1 VPTYDISEDTPYD
14 ISIPS
19 TEAVF
24 ELTDT
29 AYDVVIDDLP
39 FIVKVSNQDPYRR
52 ETAPYKKEQ
61 FDNSPEPGEQS
72 LTGWWL
78 RSQTSWHNGAGIKF
92 YEPGTDYQHVSHRF
106 ADSRG
111 VDVWTIGEAT
121 LLPEVVDVY
130 TGDNLINAAAG
141 SDGTDVLVSG
151 DSVGALKKISFSS
164 DNQATVGPTAS
175 GYTISTHTAYPFS
188 SVTTDGTN
196 YYATC
201 SRAIHTGPIGSDS
214 DVLAFKFSN
223 SGVSNTFIQY
233 VKGYVLFGLGNSI
246 YNMNSLTAGFIPSG
260 ASRTTSSH
268 SHTSGTDTLPPGL
281 KTHINPNW
289 LWNDATAG
297 PAAIYMSGNAGNN
310 GEVWQV
316 LFDEATNTIDMPG
329 ATMVLSLPDGETINA
344 IHYYLGVLALGT
356 NKGLRICPINVN
368 GQVILGPLLYENGY
382 YPVNGF
388 TESGNYIYAATKADN
403 EDATFQ
409 HACLIRV
416 DLSAQFDDGTYA
428 FAHDLEYRS
437 SVNETYAVSN
447 KALTSN
453 VATITTSLPHDFNV
467 NNTITVAGVDATFN
481 GTYVVTAVTTTSP
494 YTVSYAKT
502 ATNVTSTPVSPQGT
516 VVETSSNSEATEVYQ
531 INNRIVMVV
540 EEDEATNTGELHIQ
554 SESLKRDTGWFTT
567 GKIRYGTIEPKFFRY
582 INVQCTTG
590 SGDNI
595 TVYTIDKNNQEN
607 SLAVLSE
614 GISNQDVFISNP
626 STKQEY
632 MSFKFVFN
640 NVTDDQDL
648 PILEA
653 YQIKATP
660 ATRRQRMY
668 QYPLSCYDTEMD
680 RFSAVFGYK
689 GRAMEYI
696 QRLEAIEETGKFVHV
711 TDYRTGEQYDG
722 VIEEVRFTNE
732 SSPDKDN
739 NGFGGL
745 LLVTVRKL

>member
-1 VPTYDISEDTPYD
+1 MPTYDITEDTPYD

-19 TEAVF
+19 TEATF

-52 ETAPYKKEQ
+52 ETAPYKKDQ

-78 RSQTSWHNGAGIKF
+78 RSQTSWHNGAGITF

-111 VDVWTIGEAT
+111 IDVWTIGQAT
-121 LLPEVVDVY
+121 LLPEVIDVY

-141 SDGTDVLVSG
+141 NDGSGDVLVSG
-151 DSVGALKKISFSS
+151 DSVGALKKISFSG
-164 DNQATVGPTAS
+164 DNDAVVGPTAG
-175 GYTISTHTAYPFS
+175 GYTISGHSTFPFK
-188 SVTTDGTN
+188 SVTTDGSK
-196 YYATC
+196 YYAACTTC
-201 SRAIHTGPIGSDS
+201 VHTGLISANS
-214 DVLAFKFSN
+214 DV
-223 SGVSNTFIQY
+223 VSYKHSTTAIDDVFIKY
-233 VKGYVLFGLGNSI
+233 VKGYVLLGTKNVLTNLHDVATATTTHGAGSANI
-246 YNMNSLTAGFIPSG
+246 PTTGYNKI
-260 ASRTTSSH
+260 
-268 SHTSGTDTLPPGL
+268 
-281 KTHINPNW
+281 HINPSW
-289 LWNDATAG
+289 KWNDATAG
-297 PAAIYMSGNAGNN
+297 PNAIYVSGNGGNN
-310 GEVWQV
+310 SEVWQI
-316 LFDEATNTIDMPG
+316 LFDETTNSIDMPG

-344 IHYYLGVLALGT
+344 IHCYLGVLALGT
-356 NKGLRICPINVN
+356 SKGLRICPINVN

-388 TESGNYIYAATKADN
+388 AESGNYIYAATKSDN
-403 EDATFQ
+403 DTKTFK

-428 FAHDLEYRS
+428 YAHDLEYRS

-467 NNTITVAGVDATFN
+467 GNSITVTGVDATFN
-481 GTYVVTAVTTTSP
+481 GTYVVTAKTST
-494 YTVSYAKT
+494 TVSYAKT
-502 ATNVTSTPVSPQGT
+502 ATNVTSTVVSPQGA
-516 VVETSSNSEATEVYQ
+516 VVETSSNSEAFEVYQ
-531 INNRIVMVV
+531 IGNRMVMVV
-540 EEDEATNTGELHIQ
+540 EEEGATSGSGELHIQ
-554 SESLKRDTGWFTT
+554 SESVKRDTGWFET
-567 GKIRYGTIEPKFFRY
+567 GKIRYGTVEPKFFRY

-590 SGDNI
+590 QGDDI
-595 TVYTIDKNNQEN
+595 SVYTIDKGGLES

-614 GISNQDVFISNP
+614 GLSNQDILITNP
-626 STKQEY
+626 SSKQEY

-640 NVTDDQDL
+640 NKTDDQEL

-653 YQIKATP
+653 YQIKAVP
-660 ATRRQRMY
+660 AARRQRMY
-668 QYPLSCYDTEMD
+668 QYPLSCFDTEMD
-680 RFSAVFGYK
+680 RFSSVFGYK

-696 QRLEAIEETGKFVHV
+696 QRLEAIEETGKFVTV
-711 TDYRTGEQYDG
+711 TDYRTGEQYQG

-745 LLVTVRKL
+745 LLVLVRKL

>member
-1 VPTYDISEDTPYD
+1 MPTYDITEDVPID
-14 ISIPS
+14 LAVPS
-19 TEAVF
+19 TESTF

-29 AYDVVIDDLP
+29 AYDIVIDDLP

-52 ETAPYKKEQ
+52 ETAPYKKDQ
-61 FDNSPEPGEQS
+61 FDNSTEPGEQS

-151 DSVGALKKISFSS
+151 DSVGALKKITFSGDS
-164 DNQATVGPTAS
+164 PATVSA
-175 GYTISTHTAYPFS
+175 YTIATHTSFPFK
-188 SVTTDGTN
+188 SVTTDGSK
-196 YYATC
+196 YYAACTTC
-201 SRAIHTGPIGSDS
+201 VHTGLISANS
-214 DVLAFKFSN
+214 DV
-223 SGVSNTFIQY
+223 VSYKHSTTATNDVFIKY
-233 VKGYVLFGLGNSI
+233 VKGYVLLGTKNILTDLHDVATATTTHGAGSANI
-246 YNMNSLTAGFIPSG
+246 PTTGYN
-260 ASRTTSSH
+260 
-268 SHTSGTDTLPPGL
+268 
-281 KTHINPNW
+281 KTHVNPSW
-289 LWNDATAG
+289 KWNDATAG
-297 PAAIYMSGNAGNN
+297 PAAIYASGNGGNN
-310 GEVWQV
+310 GEVWQI
-316 LFDEATNTIDMPG
+316 LFDETTNSIDMPG
-329 ATMVLSLPDGETINA
+329 ATMVLSLPDGETVNA

-356 NKGLRICPINVN
+356 SRGLRICPVNVN

-403 EDATFQ
+403 EDATFT

-416 DLSAQFDDGTYA
+416 DLSTQFDDGTYA
-428 FAHDLEYRS
+428 YAHDLEYRS
-437 SVNETYAVSN
+437 SVNEVYSVSN

-453 VATITTSLPHDFNV
+453 VATLTTSLAHDFNV
-467 NNTITVAGVDATFN
+467 GNSITVTGVDATFN
-481 GTYVVTAVTTTSP
+481 GTYVVTATTS
-494 YTVSYAKT
+494 TTISYAKT
-502 ATNVTSTPVSPQGT
+502 ATNVTSVAVSPYGS
-516 VVETSSNSEATEVYQ
+516 VVETSSNSEATEVYD
-531 INNRIVMVV
+531 INDRIVMVV
-540 EEDEATNTGELHIQ
+540 EEEGDAAGSGELHI
-554 SESLKRDTGWFTT
+554 ESATLKRDTGWIET

-590 SGDNI
+590 QGDTI
-595 TVYTIDKNNQEN
+595 VVSTIDKNGLEN
-607 SLAVLSE
+607 SIVTLSE
-614 GISNQDVFISNP
+614 GLSNQDVLIVTP

-632 MSFKFVFN
+632 MAFKFTFN

-648 PILEA
+648 PVMEA
-653 YQIKATP
+653 YQIKSTP

-668 QYPLSCYDTEMD
+668 QYPLSCYDNEMD
-680 RFSAVFGYK
+680 KFSAVFGYT

-696 QRLEAIEETGKFVHV
+696 QRIEAIEETGKFVNI
-711 TDYRTGEQYDG
+711 TDYRTGEQYQG

-732 SSPDKDN
+732 SSPDKNN

>member
-1 VPTYDISEDTPYD
+1 MPTYDITEDVPID
-14 ISIPS
+14 LAVPS
-19 TEAVF
+19 TESTF

-29 AYDVVIDDLP
+29 AYDIVIDDLP

-52 ETAPYKKEQ
+52 ETAPYKKDQ
-61 FDNSPEPGEQS
+61 FDNSTEPGEQS

-151 DSVGALKKISFSS
+151 DSVGALKKITFSGDS
-164 DNQATVGPTAS
+164 PATTAA
-175 GYTISTHTAYPFS
+175 YTIASHTAYAFS

-201 SRAIHTGPIGSDS
+201 DRAIHTGPIGSDS
-214 DVLAFKFSN
+214 DALAFKYSN
-223 SGVSNTFIQY
+223 SDVTGTFIKY
-233 VKGYVLFGLGNSI
+233 VKGYVLFGLNKSI
-246 YNMNSLTAGFIPSG
+246 YNMSIIPSG
-260 ASRTTSSH
+260 AGRTTSSH
-268 SHTSGTDTLPPGL
+268 SHTSGTDTLPSTV
-281 KTHINPNW
+281 KTHINPDW
-289 LWNDATAG
+289 RWNDATAG

-316 LFDEATNTIDMPG
+316 LFDETTNSIDMPG
-329 ATMVLSLPDGETINA
+329 ATMVLSLPDGETVNA

-356 NKGLRICPINVN
+356 SKGLRICPVNVN

-403 EDATFQ
+403 EDATFT

-416 DLSAQFDDGTYA
+416 DLSTQFDDGTYA

-437 SVNETYAVSN
+437 SVNETYSVSN

-453 VATITTSLPHDFNV
+453 VATLTTSLAHDFNV
-467 NNTITVAGVDATFN
+467 GNSITVTGVDATFN
-481 GTYVVTAVTTTSP
+481 GTYIVTATTS
-494 YTVSYAKT
+494 TTISYAKT
-502 ATNVTSTPVSPQGT
+502 ATNVTSVAVSPYGS
-516 VVETSSNSEATEVYQ
+516 VVETSSNSEATEVYD
-531 INNRIVMVV
+531 INDRIVMVV
-540 EEDEATNTGELHIQ
+540 EEEGDAAGSGELHIQ
-554 SESLKRDTGWFTT
+554 SATLKRNTGWLET

-590 SGDNI
+590 QGDTI
-595 TVYTIDKNNQEN
+595 VVSTIDKNGLEN
-607 SLAVLSE
+607 SIVTLSE
-614 GISNQDVFISNP
+614 GLSNQDVLIVTP

-632 MSFKFVFN
+632 MAFKFTFN

-648 PILEA
+648 PVMEA
-653 YQIKATP
+653 YQIKSTP

-668 QYPLSCYDTEMD
+668 QYPLSCYDNEMD
-680 RFSAVFGYK
+680 KFSAVFGYT

-696 QRLEAIEETGKFVHV
+696 QRIEAIEETGKFVNV
-711 TDYRTGEQYDG
+711 TDYRTGEQYEG

-732 SSPDKDN
+732 SSPDKNN

>member
-1 VPTYDISEDTPYD
+1 MAKDISEDIPYD
-14 ISIPS
+14 LAVPS
-19 TEAVF
+19 TEATF
-24 ELTDT
+24 TLTNT

-52 ETAPYKKEQ
+52 ETAPYKKDQ

-111 VDVWTIGEAT
+111 VDIWTIGEAT
-121 LLPEVVDVY
+121 LLPEVIDVY

-141 SDGTDVLVSG
+141 NDGAGDVLVSG
-151 DSVGALKKISFSS
+151 NAVGALKKISFSG
-164 DNQATVGPTAS
+164 DNDATAAP
-175 GYTISTHTAYPFS
+175 YTISTHTAYPFS

-223 SGVSNTFIQY
+223 SGITGTFIKY
-233 VKGYVLFGLGNSI
+233 VKGYVLFGLNKSI
-246 YNMNSLTAGFIPSG
+246 YNMSIIPSG
-260 ASRTTSSH
+260 AGRTTSSH
-268 SHTSGTDTLPPGL
+268 GHTSGTDSLPSTV
-281 KTHINPNW
+281 KTHINPDW
-289 LWNDATAG
+289 RWNDATAG

-316 LFDEATNTIDMPG
+316 LFDETANSIDMPG
-329 ATMVLSLPDGETINA
+329 ATMVLSLPDGETVNA
-344 IHYYLGVLALGT
+344 IHYYLGILALGT
-356 NKGLRICPINVN
+356 SKGLRICPINVN

-403 EDATFQ
+403 ESATKT

-437 SVNETYAVSN
+437 SVNETYSVSK

-453 VATITTSLPHDFNV
+453 VATLTTSLPHDFNV
-467 NNTITVAGVDATFN
+467 GNSITVTDVDATFN
-481 GTYVVTAVTTTSP
+481 GAYVVTAKTST
-494 YTVSYAKT
+494 TVSYAKT
-502 ATNVTSTPVSPQGT
+502 ASNVTLTDVSPYGS

-531 INNRIVMVV
+531 IVNRIVMVV
-540 EEDEATNTGELHIQ
+540 EEEGDAAGSGELHIQ
-554 SESLKRDTGWFTT
+554 SESLKRDTGWFET
-567 GKIRYGTIEPKFFRY
+567 GKIRYGTVEPKFFRY

-590 SGDNI
+590 QGDNI
-595 TVYTIDKNNQEN
+595 TVYTIDKSGQEN

-614 GISNQDVFISNP
+614 GLSNQDVLINTP
-626 STKQEY
+626 ATKQEY

-640 NVTDDQDL
+640 NVTDDQEL
-648 PILEA
+648 PVLEA
-653 YQIKATP
+653 YQIKAVP
-660 ATRRQRMY
+660 AARRQRMY

-689 GRAMEYI
+689 GRAMEFI
-696 QRLEAIEETGKFVHV
+696 QRLESIEETGKFVNV
-711 TDYRTGEQYDG
+711 TDYRTGEQFQG

-745 LLVTVRKL
+745 LLVLVRKL

>member
-1 VPTYDISEDTPYD
+1 MPTYDITEDAPID
-14 ISIPS
+14 LAVPS
-19 TEAVF
+19 TESTF

-52 ETAPYKKEQ
+52 ETAPYKKDQ
-61 FDNSPEPGEQS
+61 FDNSTEPGEQS

-111 VDVWTIGEAT
+111 IDVWTIGEAT

-151 DSVGALKKISFSS
+151 DSVGALKKITFSGDS
-164 DNQATVGPTAS
+164 PATVSA
-175 GYTISTHTAYPFS
+175 YTISTHTSFPFK
-188 SVTTDGTN
+188 SVTTDGSK
-196 YYATC
+196 YYAACTTC
-201 SRAIHTGPIGSDS
+201 VHTGLISANS
-214 DVLAFKFSN
+214 DV
-223 SGVSNTFIQY
+223 VSYKHSTTATNDVFIKY
-233 VKGYVLFGLGNSI
+233 VKGYVLLGTKNILTDLHDVATATTTHGAGSANI
-246 YNMNSLTAGFIPSG
+246 PTTGYN
-260 ASRTTSSH
+260 
-268 SHTSGTDTLPPGL
+268 
-281 KTHINPNW
+281 KTHVNPSW
-289 LWNDATAG
+289 KWNDATAG
-297 PAAIYMSGNAGNN
+297 PAAIYASGNGGNN
-310 GEVWQV
+310 GEVWQI
-316 LFDEATNTIDMPG
+316 LFDETTNSIDMPG

-356 NKGLRICPINVN
+356 SRGLRICPVNVN

-403 EDATFQ
+403 EDATFT

-416 DLSAQFDDGTYA
+416 DLSTQFDDGTYA
-428 FAHDLEYRS
+428 YAHDLEYRS
-437 SVNETYAVSN
+437 SVNEVYSVSN

-453 VATITTSLPHDFNV
+453 VATLTTSLAHDFNV
-467 NNTITVAGVDATFN
+467 GNSITVTGVDATFN
-481 GTYVVTAVTTTSP
+481 GTYVVTATTS
-494 YTVSYAKT
+494 TTISYAKT
-502 ATNVTSTPVSPQGT
+502 ATNVTSVAVSPYGS
-516 VVETSSNSEATEVYQ
+516 VVETSSNSEATEVYD
-531 INNRIVMVV
+531 INDRIVMVV
-540 EEDEATNTGELHIQ
+540 EEEGDAAGSGELHI
-554 SESLKRDTGWFTT
+554 ESATLKRDTGWIET

-590 SGDNI
+590 QGDTI
-595 TVYTIDKNNQEN
+595 VVSTIDKNGLEN
-607 SLAVLSE
+607 SIVTLSE
-614 GISNQDVFISNP
+614 GLSNQDVLIVTP

-632 MSFKFVFN
+632 MAFKFTFN

-648 PILEA
+648 PGMEA
-653 YQIKATP
+653 YQIKSTP

-668 QYPLSCYDTEMD
+668 QYPLSCYDNEMD
-680 RFSAVFGYK
+680 KFSAVFGYT

-696 QRLEAIEETGKFVHV
+696 QRIEAIEETGKFVNI
-711 TDYRTGEQYDG
+711 TDYRTGEQYQG

-732 SSPDKDN
+732 SSPDKN
-739 NGFGGL
+739 NSGFGGL

>member
-1 VPTYDISEDTPYD
+1 VPTYDITEDVPYD

-19 TEAVF
+19 TEASF
-24 ELTDT
+24 ELTDI
-29 AYDVVIDDLP
+29 AYDLVIDDLP
-39 FIVKVSNQDPYRR
+39 FLVNVSNQNPYRR
-52 ETAPYKKEQ
+52 ETAQYRKDQ
-61 FDNSPEPGEQS
+61 FDNSAEPGEQS

-130 TGDNLINAAAG
+130 TGNNLINAAVG
-141 SDGTDVLVSG
+141 SDGATDVLVSG
-151 DSVGALKKISFSS
+151 DSAGVLNKVAFSG
-164 DNQATVGPTAS
+164 DNAATATP
-175 GYTISTHTAYPFS
+175 YTISSHSAYAFS

-201 SRAIHTGPIGSDS
+201 DRAIHTGPIGTDS

-223 SGVSNTFIQY
+223 TDIANTFIKY
-233 VKGYVLFGLGNSI
+233 VKGYVLFGMRQSI
-246 YNMNSLTAGFIPSG
+246 YNMSIIPSG
-260 ASRTTSSH
+260 GSRTTSSH
-268 SHTSGTDTLPPGL
+268 NHTSGTDTLPATV

-289 LWNDATAG
+289 VWNDATAG
-297 PAAIYMSGNAGNN
+297 PNAIYMSGNAGSN

-316 LFDEATNTIDMPG
+316 LFDETTNTIDMPG
-329 ATMVLSLPDGETINA
+329 ATMVVSLPDGETVNA
-344 IHYYLGVLALGT
+344 IHYYLGVLAVGT
-356 NKGLRICPINVN
+356 SKGLRICPINGN
-368 GQVILGPLLYENGY
+368 GQVAIGPLLYENGY
-382 YPVNGF
+382 YPVSGF
-388 TESGNYIYAATKADN
+388 TEEGNYIYGATKTDN
-403 EDATFQ
+403 EDETNT

-437 SVNETYAVSN
+437 SVNETYTISN

-453 VATITTSLPHDFNV
+453 VATLTTNIAHDFDV
-467 NNTITVAGVDATFN
+467 NNTVTVSGVDATFN
-481 GTYVVTAVTTTSP
+481 GTYVVTAKTSTTF
-494 YTVSYAKT
+494 SYAKT
-502 ATNVTSTPVSPQGT
+502 ATNVTSVASGGSVS
-516 VVETSSNSEATEVYQ
+516 ETASDSEATEVYSV
-531 INNRIVMVV
+531 NGRLVMVV
-540 EEDEATNTGELHIQ
+540 EEDESSNTGELHIE

-567 GKIRYGTIEPKFFRY
+567 GKIRYGTVEPKFFRY

-590 SGDNI
+590 QGDNI
-595 TVYTIDKNNQEN
+595 TVYTIDKSGLES

-614 GISNQDVFISNP
+614 GLSNQDVFISNP

-640 NVTDDQDL
+640 NVTDDQTL
-648 PILEA
+648 PVLEA
-653 YQIKATP
+653 YQIKAVP
-660 ATRRQRMY
+660 ATRRQRIY
-668 QYPLSCYDTEMD
+668 QYPLSCYDSEMD
-680 RFSAVFGYK
+680 RYSSIFGYT
-689 GRAMEYI
+689 GRAMEFI
-696 QRLEAIEETGKFVHV
+696 QRIEAIEETGKFVSI
-711 TDYRTGEQYDG
+711 TDYRTGEQYQG

-732 SSPDKDN
+732 SSPDKN
-739 NGFGGL
+739 SSGFGGL

>member
-1 VPTYDISEDTPYD
+1 MPTYDITEDVPID
-14 ISIPS
+14 LAVPS
-19 TEAVF
+19 TESTF

-52 ETAPYKKEQ
+52 ETAPYKKDQ
-61 FDNSPEPGEQS
+61 FDNSTEPGEQS

-111 VDVWTIGEAT
+111 IDVWTIGEAT

-151 DSVGALKKISFSS
+151 DSVGALKKITFSGDS
-164 DNQATVGPTAS
+164 PATVSA
-175 GYTISTHTAYPFS
+175 YTISTHTSFPFR
-188 SVTTDGTN
+188 SVTTDGSK
-196 YYATC
+196 YYAACTTC
-201 SRAIHTGPIGSDS
+201 VHTGLISANS
-214 DVLAFKFSN
+214 DV
-223 SGVSNTFIQY
+223 VSYKHSTTATNDVFIKY
-233 VKGYVLFGLGNSI
+233 VKGYVLLGTKNILTNLHDVATATTTHGAGSANI
-246 YNMNSLTAGFIPSG
+246 PTTGYN
-260 ASRTTSSH
+260 
-268 SHTSGTDTLPPGL
+268 
-281 KTHINPNW
+281 KTHVNPSW
-289 LWNDATAG
+289 KWNDATAG
-297 PAAIYMSGNAGNN
+297 PAAIYASGNGGNN
-310 GEVWQV
+310 GEVWQI
-316 LFDEATNTIDMPG
+316 LFDETTNSIDMPG
-329 ATMVLSLPDGETINA
+329 ATMVLSLPDGETVNA

-356 NKGLRICPINVN
+356 SRGLRICPVNVN

-403 EDATFQ
+403 EDATFT

-416 DLSAQFDDGTYA
+416 DLSTQFDDGTYA
-428 FAHDLEYRS
+428 YAHDLEYRS
-437 SVNETYAVSN
+437 SVNEVYSVSN

-453 VATITTSLPHDFNV
+453 VATLTTSLAHDFNV
-467 NNTITVAGVDATFN
+467 GNSITVTGVDATFN
-481 GTYVVTAVTTTSP
+481 GTYVVTATTS
-494 YTVSYAKT
+494 TTISYAKT
-502 ATNVTSTPVSPQGT
+502 ATNVTSVAVSPYGS
-516 VVETSSNSEATEVYQ
+516 VVETSSNSEATEVYD
-531 INNRIVMVV
+531 INDRIVMVV
-540 EEDEATNTGELHIQ
+540 EEEGDAAGSGELHI
-554 SESLKRDTGWFTT
+554 ESATLKRDTGWLET

-590 SGDNI
+590 QGDTI
-595 TVYTIDKNNQEN
+595 VVSTIDKNGLE
-607 SLAVLSE
+607 SSIVTLSE
-614 GISNQDVFISNP
+614 GLSNQDVLIVTP

-632 MSFKFVFN
+632 MAFKFTFN

-648 PILEA
+648 PVMEA
-653 YQIKATP
+653 YQIKSTP

-668 QYPLSCYDTEMD
+668 QYPLSCYDNEMD
-680 RFSAVFGYK
+680 KFSAVFGYT

-696 QRLEAIEETGKFVHV
+696 QRIEAIEETGKFVNV
-711 TDYRTGEQYDG
+711 TDYRTGEQYEG

-732 SSPDKDN
+732 SSPDKN
-739 NGFGGL
+739 NSGFGGL

>member
-1 VPTYDISEDTPYD
+1 MPTYDITEDTPYD

-19 TEAVF
+19 TEATF

-52 ETAPYKKEQ
+52 ETAPYKKDQ

-78 RSQTSWHNGAGIKF
+78 RSQTSWHNGSGISF
-92 YEPGTDYQHVSHRF
+92 YEPGTDYQHVTHRF

-130 TGDNLINAAAG
+130 TGDNLINAAVG

-151 DSVGALKKISFSS
+151 DSVGALKKIAFSG
-164 DNQATVGPTAS
+164 DNDATATA
-175 GYTISTHTAYPFS
+175 YTIASHTAYPFS

-214 DVLAFKFSN
+214 DILAFKFSN
-223 SGVSNTFIQY
+223 SSITETFIQY
-233 VKGYVLFGLGNSI
+233 VKGYVLFGVNNSI
-246 YNMNSLTAGFIPSG
+246 YNMNSLAGGFIPSG
-260 ASRTTSSH
+260 AGRTTSSH
-268 SHTSGTDTLPPGL
+268 SHTSGTDTMPSGV

-289 LWNDATAG
+289 KWNDATAG

-316 LFDEATNTIDMPG
+316 LFDEATNNIDMPG
-329 ATMVLSLPDGETINA
+329 STMVLSLPDGETVNA
-344 IHYYLGVLALGT
+344 IHYYLGILALGT
-356 NKGLRICPINVN
+356 SKGLRICPINVN

-382 YPVNGF
+382 YPVSGF
-388 TESGNYIYAATKADN
+388 TESGNYIYAATKTDN
-403 EDATFQ
+403 ENASKT

-453 VATITTSLPHDFNV
+453 VATITTSLAHDFNV
-467 NNTITVAGVDATFN
+467 GNTITVAGVDATFN
-481 GTYVVTAVTTTSP
+481 GTYVVTAKTSTTI
-494 YTVSYAKT
+494 SYAKT
-502 ATNVTSTPVSPQGT
+502 ATNVTSTAVSPQGT

-531 INNRIVMVV
+531 IGNRIVMVV
-540 EEDEATNTGELHIQ
+540 EEEGDAAGSGELHIQ
-554 SESLKRDTGWFTT
+554 SETLKRNTGWLKT

-590 SGDNI
+590 QGDNI
-595 TVYTIDKNNQEN
+595 TVYTINKTGQEN

-614 GISNQDVFISNP
+614 GLSNQDVFINTP
-626 STKQEY
+626 STKQEF
-632 MSFKFVFN
+632 MAFKFVFN

-648 PILEA
+648 PVMEA
-653 YQIKATP
+653 YQIKALP
-660 ATRRQRMY
+660 AARRQRMY
-668 QYPLSCYDTEMD
+668 QFPLSCYDTEMD

-696 QRLEAIEETGKFVHV
+696 QRLEAIEETGKFVNV
-711 TDYRTGEQYDG
+711 TDYRTGEQFQG

>member
-1 VPTYDISEDTPYD
+1 MAKDISEDIPYD
-14 ISIPS
+14 LAVPS
-19 TEAVF
+19 TEATF
-24 ELTDT
+24 TLTDT
-29 AYDVVIDDLP
+29 AFDVVIDDLP

-52 ETAPYKKEQ
+52 ETAPYKKDQ

-111 VDVWTIGEAT
+111 MDIWTIGEAT
-121 LLPEVVDVY
+121 LLPEVIDVY

-141 SDGTDVLVSG
+141 NDGAGDVLVSG
-151 DSVGALKKISFSS
+151 DAVGALKKISFSG
-164 DNQATVGPTAS
+164 DNDATATP
-175 GYTISTHTAYPFS
+175 YTISTHTAYPFS

-223 SGVSNTFIQY
+223 SGITGTFIQY
-233 VKGYVLFGLGNSI
+233 VKGYTLFGLNNSI
-246 YNMNSLTAGFIPSG
+246 YNMSIIPSG
-260 ASRTTSSH
+260 AGRTTSSH
-268 SHTSGTDTLPPGL
+268 GHTSGTDTLPSTV

-289 LWNDATAG
+289 KWNDATAG

-316 LFDEATNTIDMPG
+316 LFDETANSIDMPG
-329 ATMVLSLPDGETINA
+329 ATMVLSLPDGETVNA
-344 IHYYLGVLALGT
+344 IHYYLGILALGT

-368 GQVILGPLLYENGY
+368 GQVILGPLLYENGF
-382 YPVNGF
+382 YPVSGF

-403 EDATFQ
+403 EDASKT

-437 SVNETYAVSN
+437 SVNETYSVSK

-453 VATITTSLPHDFNV
+453 VATLTTSLPHDFNV
-467 NNTITVAGVDATFN
+467 GNSITVTGVDATFN
-481 GTYVVTAVTTTSP
+481 GAYVVTAKTST
-494 YTVSYAKT
+494 TVSYAKT
-502 ATNVTSTPVSPQGT
+502 ATNVTLTDVSPYGS

-531 INNRIVMVV
+531 IGNRIVMVV
-540 EEDEATNTGELHIQ
+540 EEEGDAAGSGELHIQ
-554 SESLKRDTGWFTT
+554 SESLKRDTGWFET
-567 GKIRYGTIEPKFFRY
+567 GKIRYGTVEPKFFRY

-590 SGDNI
+590 QGDNI
-595 TVYTIDKNNQEN
+595 TVYTIDKSGQEN

-614 GISNQDVFISNP
+614 GLSNQDVLISTP
-626 STKQEY
+626 ATKQEY

-640 NVTDDQDL
+640 NVTDDQAL
-648 PILEA
+648 PVLEA
-653 YQIKATP
+653 YQIKAVP
-660 ATRRQRMY
+660 AARRQRMY

-680 RFSAVFGYK
+680 KFNSVFGYT

-696 QRLEAIEETGKFVHV
+696 QRLESIEETGKFVTV
-711 TDYRTGEQYDG
+711 TDYRTGEQYQG

-745 LLVTVRKL
+745 LLVLVRKL

>member
-1 VPTYDISEDTPYD
+1 VPTYDITEDAPID
-14 ISIPS
+14 LAVVS
-19 TEAVF
+19 TESTF

-29 AYDVVIDDLP
+29 AYDIVIDDLP

-61 FDNSPEPGEQS
+61 FDNSTEPGEQS

-78 RSQTSWHNGAGIKF
+78 RSQTSWHNGAGINF

-111 VDVWTIGEAT
+111 VDIWTIGEAT

-151 DSVGALKKISFSS
+151 DSVGALKKVTFSGDS
-164 DNQATVGPTAS
+164 PATVSA
-175 GYTISTHTAYPFS
+175 YTIATHTAYPFS

-201 SRAIHTGPIGSDS
+201 NRAIHTGPIGSDS
-214 DVLAFKFSN
+214 DVLAFKYSN
-223 SGVSNTFIQY
+223 SDVTGTFIKY
-233 VKGYVLFGLGNSI
+233 VKGYVLFGLRNSM
-246 YNMNSLTAGFIPSG
+246 YNMSIIPSG
-260 ASRTTSSH
+260 AGRTTSSH
-268 SHTSGTDTLPPGL
+268 GHTSGTDTLPSTV
-281 KTHINPNW
+281 KTHINPDW
-289 LWNDATAG
+289 KWNDATAG

-310 GEVWQV
+310 SEVWQV
-316 LFDEATNTIDMPG
+316 LFDETTNTIDMPG
-329 ATMVLSLPDGETINA
+329 ATMILSLPDGETVNA

-356 NKGLRICPINVN
+356 SRGLRICPVNVN

-403 EDATFQ
+403 EDATFT

-416 DLSAQFDDGTYA
+416 DLSTQFDDGTYA
-428 FAHDLEYRS
+428 YAHDLEYRS
-437 SVNETYAVSN
+437 SVNETYSVSN

-453 VATITTSLPHDFNV
+453 VATLTTSIAHDFNV
-467 NNTITVAGVDATFN
+467 GNSITVTGVDATFN
-481 GTYVVTAVTTTSP
+481 GTYVVTATTS
-494 YTVSYAKT
+494 TTISYAKT
-502 ATNVTSTPVSPQGT
+502 ATNVTSVAVSPYGS
-516 VVETSSNSEATEVYQ
+516 VVETSSNSEATEVYD
-531 INNRIVMVV
+531 INDRIVMVV
-540 EEDEATNTGELHIQ
+540 EEEGHAAGSGELHI
-554 SESLKRDTGWFTT
+554 ESATLKRDTGWLET

-590 SGDNI
+590 QGDTI
-595 TVYTIDKNNQEN
+595 VVSTIDKNGLEN
-607 SLAVLSE
+607 SIVTLSE
-614 GISNQDVFISNP
+614 GLSNQDVLIVTP

-632 MSFKFVFN
+632 MAFKFTFN

-648 PILEA
+648 PVMEA
-653 YQIKATP
+653 YQIKSTP

-668 QYPLSCYDTEMD
+668 QYPLSCYDNEMD
-680 RFSAVFGYK
+680 KFSAVFGYT

-696 QRLEAIEETGKFVHV
+696 QRIEAIEETGKFVNI
-711 TDYRTGEQYDG
+711 TDYRTGEQYQG

-732 SSPDKDN
+732 SSPDKN
-739 NGFGGL
+739 NSGFGGL

>member
-1 VPTYDISEDTPYD
+1 VPTYDITEDTPYD

-19 TEAVF
+19 TEATF

-52 ETAPYKKEQ
+52 ETAPYKKDQ

-111 VDVWTIGEAT
+111 VDIWTIGEAT

-130 TGDNLINAAAG
+130 TGDNLINAAVG

-151 DSVGALKKISFSS
+151 DSVGALKKIAFSG
-164 DNQATVGPTAS
+164 DNDATATP
-175 GYTISTHTAYPFS
+175 YTISTHTAYPFS

-223 SGVSNTFIQY
+223 SGISGTFIKY
-233 VKGYVLFGLGNSI
+233 VKGYLLLGLRQSI
-246 YNMNSLTAGFIPSG
+246 YNINIIPSG

-268 SHTSGTDTLPPGL
+268 GHTSGTDTLPSTL
-281 KTHINPNW
+281 KTHINPDW
-289 LWNDATAG
+289 RWNDATAG

-310 GEVWQV
+310 AEVWQV
-316 LFDEATNTIDMPG
+316 LFDDATNTIDMPG
-329 ATMVLSLPDGETINA
+329 ATMVLSLPDGETVNA
-344 IHYYLGVLALGT
+344 IHYYLGILALGT
-356 NKGLRICPINVN
+356 SKGLRICPINVN

-382 YPVNGF
+382 YPVSGF

-403 EDATFQ
+403 EDASKT

-453 VATITTSLPHDFNV
+453 VATITTSLAHDFNV
-467 NNTITVAGVDATFN
+467 GNTVTVAGVDATFN
-481 GTYVVTAVTTTSP
+481 GTYVVTAKTSTTI
-494 YTVSYAKT
+494 SYAKT
-502 ATNVTSTPVSPQGT
+502 ATNVTSTAVSPQGT

-531 INNRIVMVV
+531 IGNRIVMVV
-540 EEDEATNTGELHIQ
+540 EEEGDAAGSGELHIQ
-554 SESLKRDTGWFTT
+554 SETLKRNTGWLKT

-590 SGDNI
+590 QGDNI
-595 TVYTIDKNNQEN
+595 TVYTIDKIGQEN

-614 GISNQDVFISNP
+614 GLSNQDVFINTP
-626 STKQEY
+626 STKQEF
-632 MSFKFVFN
+632 MAFKFVFN

-648 PILEA
+648 PVMEA
-653 YQIKATP
+653 YQIKALP
-660 ATRRQRMY
+660 AARRQRMY
-668 QYPLSCYDTEMD
+668 QFPLSCYDTEMD

-696 QRLEAIEETGKFVHV
+696 QRLEAIEETGKFVNV
-711 TDYRTGEQYDG
+711 TDYRTGEQFQG

>member
-1 VPTYDISEDTPYD
+1 MPTYDITEDVPID
-14 ISIPS
+14 LAVPS
-19 TEAVF
+19 TESTF

-29 AYDVVIDDLP
+29 AYDIVIDDLP

-52 ETAPYKKEQ
+52 ETAPYKKDQ
-61 FDNSPEPGEQS
+61 FDNSTEPGEQS

-151 DSVGALKKISFSS
+151 DSVGALKKITFSGDS
-164 DNQATVGPTAS
+164 PATTAA
-175 GYTISTHTAYPFS
+175 YTIASHTAYAFS

-201 SRAIHTGPIGSDS
+201 DRAIHTGPIGSDS
-214 DVLAFKFSN
+214 DALAFKYSN
-223 SGVSNTFIQY
+223 SDVTGTFIKY
-233 VKGYVLFGLGNSI
+233 VKGYVLFGLNKSI
-246 YNMNSLTAGFIPSG
+246 YNMSIIPSG
-260 ASRTTSSH
+260 AGRTTSSH
-268 SHTSGTDTLPPGL
+268 SHTSGTDTLPSTV
-281 KTHINPNW
+281 KTHINPDW
-289 LWNDATAG
+289 RWNDATAG

-316 LFDEATNTIDMPG
+316 LFDETTNSIDMPG
-329 ATMVLSLPDGETINA
+329 ATMVLSLPDGETVNA

-356 NKGLRICPINVN
+356 SKGLRICPVNVN

-403 EDATFQ
+403 EDATFT

-416 DLSAQFDDGTYA
+416 DLSKQFDDGTYA

-437 SVNETYAVSN
+437 SVNETYSVSN

-453 VATITTSLPHDFNV
+453 VATLTTSLAHDFNV
-467 NNTITVAGVDATFN
+467 GNSITVTGVDATFN
-481 GTYVVTAVTTTSP
+481 GTYIVTATTS
-494 YTVSYAKT
+494 TTISYAKT
-502 ATNVTSTPVSPQGT
+502 ATNVTSVAVSPYGS
-516 VVETSSNSEATEVYQ
+516 VVETSSNSEATEVYD
-531 INNRIVMVV
+531 INDRIVMVV
-540 EEDEATNTGELHIQ
+540 EEEGDAAGSGELHIQ
-554 SESLKRDTGWFTT
+554 SATLKRNTGWLET

-590 SGDNI
+590 QGDTI
-595 TVYTIDKNNQEN
+595 VVSTIDKNGLEN
-607 SLAVLSE
+607 SIVTLSE
-614 GISNQDVFISNP
+614 GLSNQDVLIVTP
-626 STKQEY
+626 SIKQEY
-632 MSFKFVFN
+632 MAFKFTFN

-648 PILEA
+648 PVMEA
-653 YQIKATP
+653 YQIKSTP

-668 QYPLSCYDTEMD
+668 QYPLSCYDNEMD
-680 RFSAVFGYK
+680 KFSAVFGYT

-696 QRLEAIEETGKFVHV
+696 QRIEAIEETGKFVNV
-711 TDYRTGEQYDG
+711 TDYRTGEQYEG

-732 SSPDKDN
+732 SSPDKNN